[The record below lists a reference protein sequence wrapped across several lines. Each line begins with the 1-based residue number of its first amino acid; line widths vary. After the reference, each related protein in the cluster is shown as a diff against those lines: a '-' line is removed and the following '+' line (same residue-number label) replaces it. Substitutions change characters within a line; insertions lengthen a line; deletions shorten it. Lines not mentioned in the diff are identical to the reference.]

1 MKNKYAEEVR
11 RFIEA
16 DLLQEAFAVLK
27 EWTDSLKIE
36 DYQNQYS
43 MLLGRYNAL
52 VSEIRTASVGQD
64 QATIYHNQIRKDILE
79 FCRTLE
85 KAGPLPITNKREK
98 GVLAHNI
105 PGAMKKGLV
114 HECKVRIAKEEL
126 ILLENFDP
134 AAPVATL
141 SISDE
146 MEVELIDVQGD
157 AFEIKTHNRKTQTI
171 LDGEATEWIFYVKPL
186 LTGNHTLSLKAAII
200 IIGPDNQKIAK
211 EYTYTN
217 NITVET
223 TTETSDKPVTNNHWQ
238 VLSAVFSIFTKKK
251 KNRMLPAWF
260 PPGVAKAAAIV
271 AALTAISILGYLG
284 YQKYRG
290 KTPSE
295 LPEFPQ
301 EQLLDLSLK
310 IDTTIEVQ
318 FIKITQDTVWDWVR
332 QEGSDVVVIPKL
344 KLRPYYIQVEGEKGT
359 CKGRVHLSADS
370 TYFELK
376 CTTKVPVESG
386 TSTSQITPPPP
397 PESQNYAVLKLIT
410 PFANP
415 LVKVNNVDQPLISS
429 REFSAISYESTIHV
443 PPGDIVIEAID
454 RTTNFRCDKKS
465 LIINGF
471 QQVVFDCTT
480 SLRITLTGQNVEY
493 RADQTRII
501 LNNIEKPNQGKL
513 FNGTL
518 TFDLRVK
525 RGSYL
530 VKITNPHTAPSNCT
544 YRVSVNSA
552 KTVEYNCTFEFITI
566 D

>member
-1 MKNKYAEEVR
+1 MKNKYSEELR
-11 RFIEA
+11 HLIAA
-16 DLLQEAFAVLK
+16 DLLSEAFDVLK
-27 EWTDSLKIE
+27 HWTDDLKIT
-36 DYQNQYS
+36 DYQDQYS
-43 MLLGRYNAL
+43 ILLGRYNAL
-52 VSEIRTASVGQD
+52 ISEIRGGSLSQD

-85 KAGPLPITNKREK
+85 KAGPPPSINKREK

-105 PGAMKKGLV
+105 PGAMKKGLI

-134 AAPVATL
+134 AAPVAAL

-217 NITVET
+217 IISVET
-223 TTETSDKPVTNNHWQ
+223 TTETSDKPITNNNWQ

-251 KNRMLPAWF
+251 KNRMLPAWL

-271 AALTAISILGYLG
+271 AALTTISILSYLG

-290 KTPSE
+290 NTTSE
-295 LPEFPQ
+295 IPEVPQ
-301 EQLLDLSLK
+301 EEQFLDLSLK

-318 FIKITQDTVWDWVR
+318 FIKITQDTIWDWVR
-332 QEGSDVVVIPKL
+332 KEGSDVIVIPQL
-344 KLRPYYIQVEGEKGT
+344 TPRPYYIHLEGEKGT
-359 CKGRVHLSADS
+359 CKGRINLSTDS
-370 TYFELK
+370 TFFELPCIPK
-376 CTTKVPVESG
+376 ITTDSN
-386 TSTSQITPPPP
+386 TSTTQTNDPKPPQ
-397 PESQNYAVLKLIT
+397 ESQNYAVVKLIT

-415 LVKVNNVDQPLISS
+415 LIKVNNVEQPLISS
-429 REFSAISYESTIHV
+429 REFSAISYESTIHL
-443 PPGDIVIEAID
+443 PPGNLVLQAID
-454 RTTNFRCDKKS
+454 RTNNFQCDKKA

-480 SLRITLTGQNVEY
+480 TLRIILTGQNVEY
-493 RADQTRII
+493 QADQTRVI
-501 LNNIEKPNQGKL
+501 LNNIEKPDQGEL
-513 FNGTL
+513 YNGVL

-530 VKITNPHTAPSNCT
+530 VKIINPHASPSNCIN
-544 YRVSVNSA
+544 RVLVNSA
-552 KTVEYNCTFEFITI
+552 KQVEYNCNFEYGY
-566 D
+566 